1 MARLEQWPGHLSI
14 QRDLEVVSGIQLF
27 TEVKTCGQAARI
39 LLNLCNFLKSRLD
52 AKETKGNQSRE
63 VIVSYLVLSRFS
75 NPESTDWRRGQTP
88 KKMDP
93 GPLHQMYAVAILPV
107 VVVRACS
114 AVSDSLQPY
123 GLQPARLLCS
133 WDFSRQEYWTKLP
146 FPSPGD
152 LPDTE
157 IELTS
162 PVSPALAGGSFTT
175 ETPGNPNPSLNECM
189 AIYLDNHGGGW
200 RKGVLRSFQEC
211 QTLGAPSTITTSL
224 FKSEHKRA
232 R

>member
-1 MARLEQWPGHLSI
+1 
-14 QRDLEVVSGIQLF
+14 
-27 TEVKTCGQAARI
+27 
-39 LLNLCNFLKSRLD
+39 
-52 AKETKGNQSRE
+52 
-63 VIVSYLVLSRFS
+63 
-75 NPESTDWRRGQTP
+75 
-88 KKMDP
+88 
-93 GPLHQMYAVAILPV
+93 MYAVAILPV

-157 IELTS
+157 MEPTS
-162 PVSPALAGGSFTT
+162 PVSPALVGGSFTP

-189 AIYLDNHGGGW
+189 AIYLDSHGEGRGEMEE
-200 RKGVLRSFQEC
+200 RSSQIFSGVSDSGDPKHHYNLPFQVR
-211 QTLGAPSTITTSL
+211 T
-224 FKSEHKRA
+224 
-232 R
+232 